1 MTKPSKQLRHS
12 LHVLWTIA
20 ALNKTAANNSHIGNR
35 LLYNMAV
42 LDSMFDLDVRNGF
55 GKRTARRV

>member
-1 MTKPSKQLRHS
+1 
-12 LHVLWTIA
+12 LWTIA